1 MRVRAKM
8 CEIEKREEYSFSYSS
23 MISIAPLKCAVTNL
37 GE

>member
-8 CEIEKREEYSFSYSS
+8 CEIEKREEYSFSYSNV
-23 MISIAPLKCAVTNL
+23 ISIAPLKRAVTNL

>member
-8 CEIEKREEYSFSYSS
+8 CEIEKGEEYSFSYSS